1 MPFSSDGRMLAASR
15 PSLQTSN
22 LLPCPSMR
30 RLTILLFLPASLA
43 VAQAIELK
51 RPSVAEAKAALAQF
65 SSSQTFAARTQR
77 FL

>member
-1 MPFSSDGRMLAASR
+1 
-15 PSLQTSN
+15 
-22 LLPCPSMR
+22 MR